1 MSAPS
6 ARSASTR
13 SPIGRSCIRAT
24 PESSYSPPES
34 ASTAVNGR
42 NAVPALLRKRL
53 ARLTP
58 KLPPTPATTQSRESL
73 PGAIRTPSMRN
84 ASSMRRTSSASSN
97 PATSVGRRASAAS
110 SSVRLEMLLDPGSRT
125 VPAIRATGA
134 RSRYSIA
141 CRSER
146 RLAACLDFF
155 AAALALEPAVADRA
169 GALEQTQQAVTVS
182 RGQQRFDA
190 LELVAIRDQI
200 APQRIA
206 IGKADV
212 APHARMP
219 ARQAGEVAEAAA
231 REREAFVGV
240 GARRDPGNPP
250 ESKHVRQVA
259 HRGENGVVACR
270 VELAHDRATPRAAV
284 R

>member
-1 MSAPS
+1 
-6 ARSASTR
+6 
-13 SPIGRSCIRAT
+13 
-24 PESSYSPPES
+24 
-34 ASTAVNGR
+34 
-42 NAVPALLRKRL
+42 K
-53 ARLTP
+53 
-58 KLPPTPATTQSRESL
+58 SRESL
-73 PGAIRTPSMRN
+73 PGSMRTPRVRN
-84 ASSMRRTSSASSN
+84 ASSMRRTSSASSK
-97 PATSVGRRASAAS
+97 PATSVVPRASAAS

-146 RLAACLDFF
+146 RLAALDFF
-155 AAALALEPAVADRA
+155 AAALAFEPAVADRA
-169 GALEQTQQAVTVS
+169 CALEQAQQAVTVS

-190 LELVAIRDQI
+190 LELVAIRSEI

-219 ARQAGEVAEAAA
+219 ARQPGEVAEAAA

-240 GARRDPGNPP
+240 
-250 ESKHVRQVA
+250 
-259 HRGENGVVACR
+259 
-270 VELAHDRATPRAAV
+270 
-284 R
+284 